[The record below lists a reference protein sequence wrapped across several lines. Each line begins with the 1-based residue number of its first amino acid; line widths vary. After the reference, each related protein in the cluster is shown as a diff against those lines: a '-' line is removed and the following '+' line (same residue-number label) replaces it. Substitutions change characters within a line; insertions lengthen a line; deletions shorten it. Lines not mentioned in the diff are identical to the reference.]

1 MICADLPGGISS
13 RNRARRKKHKRHL
26 IAADFATWVN
36 EGQVAAIDACHI
48 CVPLLD
54 EEWDDDVNQH

>member
-13 RNRARRKKHKRHL
+13 RNRARRKKRKRHL

-36 EGQVAAIDACHI
+36 EGQVAAIDACR
-48 CVPLLD
+48 CSMKNG
-54 EEWDDDVNQH
+54 DDDVNQR